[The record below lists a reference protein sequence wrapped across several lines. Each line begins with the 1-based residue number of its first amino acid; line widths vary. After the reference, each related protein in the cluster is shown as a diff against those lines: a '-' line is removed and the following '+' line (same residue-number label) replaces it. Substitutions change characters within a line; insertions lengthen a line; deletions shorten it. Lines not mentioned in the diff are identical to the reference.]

1 MAATDRAVVK
11 AELAPPEGEAAVVA
25 RVVVVVHEAVV
36 SRGSVANWG
45 TARWEAL
52 KADTMARVTARTVV
66 GGLAEVGS
74 AKDAKEAVAVV
85 GVLPVLVAVPT
96 AGLLEGRGPVAV
108 VIAVDAVALV
118 SRAEGAAAASVG
130 ATAADT
136 RAVGA
141 ARTARVDAEEKE
153 TARAEAAGAAE
164 EVAVGAAGAEVDEEE
179 ATAVRRVVMRSR
191 RHQAAPRL
199 RGSSCAG
206 NGGPRQT
213 TAGSSFRAGS
223 RSWRRGMRRTRGPS

>member
-11 AELAPPEGEAAVVA
+11 GA
-25 RVVVVVHEAVV
+25 
-36 SRGSVANWG
+36 
-45 TARWEAL
+45 
-52 KADTMARVTARTVV
+52 
-66 GGLAEVGS
+66 GS
-74 AKDAKEAVAVV
+74 AKDAQEVVAVAEVLLE
-85 GVLPVLVAVPT
+85 VLPVLVAVPT
-96 AGLLEGRGPVAV
+96 AGLLESKGPVAV
-108 VIAVDAVALV
+108 VIAVDDVALV
-118 SRAEGAAAASVG
+118 SRAEEAAAASVG
-130 ATAADT
+130 ATVADT

-164 EVAVGAAGAEVDEEE
+164 EVAVGAAGAEADEEE
-179 ATAVRRVVMRSR
+179 ATAVRGVVMRSR

-199 RGSSCAG
+199 QGSSCAG
-206 NGGPRQT
+206 NGRSRQT